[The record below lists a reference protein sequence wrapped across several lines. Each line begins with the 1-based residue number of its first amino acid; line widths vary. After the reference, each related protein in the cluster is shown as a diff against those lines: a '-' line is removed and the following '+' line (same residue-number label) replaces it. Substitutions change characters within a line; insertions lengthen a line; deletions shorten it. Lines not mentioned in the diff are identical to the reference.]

1 MKKAL
6 AVLLL
11 ASAIML
17 AGCGSAGEEKASA
30 ASSDAES
37 AEAVKSEAESS
48 NPAAEAEEEE
58 EIEKGAHVPFAGTA
72 TIEDTVLVDEKG
84 IKITASKLSYNSYE
98 ATMDLLIENNSDKDL
113 SFISGSLGYSCNAV
127 NGYTVSSIYVNEDV
141 SAGMKANSSISIS
154 NTEMELLGITDIAE
168 LEIGFQVKDD
178 NYDEYLETGAIKIQ
192 TSAAESY
199 DLSEDTYQKAV
210 ENGSFSSLS
219 GRKITDFQTGE
230 LFSSNGIKLISAAL
244 AENKEDGNAVILEVE
259 NTTDEFLYFKIG
271 DIAVNDFV
279 VSPSNWDSVS
289 LNPGGRGLLVVNMKD
304 MLEEDEQEAYAIEA
318 ISTIEFHATIADA
331 EYKYLAEDETVHIDF
346 DNGDGEGSSA
356 ADDSGTELYNKN
368 DVRIVCKGTS
378 DSDSSY
384 YYLLLSITNNTSDT
398 IYVSDEYDEV
408 SVNGFMVDEAAYS
421 TRVEPRQSGAMKY
434 GIKKRSLE
442 DNDISTSDITEVN
455 FQLNIG
461 SGSLYNYIDQPKLTL
476 EVE

>member
-48 NPAAEAEEEE
+48 NPAAEEEEEE
-58 EIEKGAHVPFAGTA
+58 EIEKGAYVPFAGTA

-84 IKITASKLSYNSYE
+84 IKITASNLSYNSYQ

-113 SFISGSLGYSCNAV
+113 SVISGSLGYSCNAV

-230 LFSSNGIKLISAAL
+230 LFSSNGMKLISAAL

-304 MLEEDEQEAYAIEA
+304 MLEEDEQEAYAIDA

-378 DSDSSY
+378 TSDSMY
-384 YYLLLSITNNTSDT
+384 YYLLLTITNNSFDT
-398 IYVSDEYDEV
+398 IYVSDEINEV
-408 SVNGFMVDEAAYS
+408 SVNGFMVDEITYS
-421 TRVEPRQSGAMKY
+421 TTVEPGQTGAMKY
-434 GIKKRSLE
+434 GITMSSLE
-442 DNDISTSDITEVN
+442 DNDISTSDIKEVN